1 MAKRNVQH
9 KADWLLRCSVTSD
22 NGWFK
27 TAALKRAA
35 PPSADTQTG
44 FFACTFYLVF
54 KEPLRRPH
62 SRPTRSP
69 SLGEPSK
76 HIIAG
81 PWRQPFFAFNSQ
93 LFLAAVC
100 VGMTGAH

>member
-1 MAKRNVQH
+1 MLKRFARHLSRDNKQNIQH

-54 KEPLRRPH
+54 KEPLQLPTPDRREV
-62 SRPTRSP
+62 RR
-69 SLGEPSK
+69 
-76 HIIAG
+76 
-81 PWRQPFFAFNSQ
+81 
-93 LFLAAVC
+93 
-100 VGMTGAH
+100 